1 MRQKILILSLISLLF
16 SLAALGIIGITYGW
30 FGHVV
35 TIPEGEIAVG
45 DLRFTK
51 SGAFRT
57 GADVIVP
64 GEELIATSLDVDNA
78 SPITSQLRVE
88 VTYTK
93 CVNTGTVVCTDETT
107 YTDAVDEHL
116 SVTFGSGFFYI
127 SGYWYYSG
135 DTSRTTYEITADSG
149 PMTIISSLFYDGA
162 YAGIDYFGQTV
173 TVTVTIQVKQ
183 ADNVD
188 WATLTGY
195 DFTTGYPA

>member
-1 MRQKILILSLISLLF
+1 MRQKILVLSLLSLAF
-16 SLAALGIIGITYGW
+16 TLAALAIIGITYGW

-51 SGAFRT
+51 SGAFVT
-57 GADVIVP
+57 GGGIIVP
-64 GEELIATSLDVDNA
+64 GEELIATELAVDNA
-78 SPITSQLRVE
+78 SPIPAQLRVE

-93 CVNTGTVVCTDETT
+93 CVNTGTVVCTEDTT
-107 YTDAVDEHL
+107 YTDAADEHL
-116 SVTFGSGFFYI
+116 SVTFGTGFSYI

-135 DTSRTTYEITADSG
+135 DTPRTTYEIGADSG
-149 PMTIISSLFYDGA
+149 AMTIITSLYYDGA
-162 YAGIDYFGQTV
+162 YAGIDYFEQIV

-195 DFTTGYPA
+195 DFSTGYPA

>member
-1 MRQKILILSLISLLF
+1 MRQKILVLSLLSLVF
-16 SLAALGIIGITYGW
+16 TLAALAIIGITYGW

-45 DLRFTK
+45 DLRFSK
-51 SGAFRT
+51 SGAFVT
-57 GADVIVP
+57 GGGIIVP
-64 GEELIATSLDVDNA
+64 GEELIATELAVDNA
-78 SPITSQLRVE
+78 SPITSQVRVE

-93 CVNTGTVVCTDETT
+93 CVNTGTVVCTEDTT
-107 YTDAVDEHL
+107 YTDAADEHL
-116 SVTFGSGFFYI
+116 AVTFGSGFSYI

-135 DTSRTTYEITADSG
+135 DTPRTTYEIAADSG
-149 PMTIISSLFYDGA
+149 AMTIISSLFYDGT
-162 YAGIDYFGQTV
+162 YTGIDYIGQTV